1 MGLRLA
7 LQSRPLCPA
16 FYAISVRRLGTLP
29 AASFRFH
36 LTMDTLAV
44 RLTLP
49 TTKRVVD
56 FHHQAIAH
64 GGRTKKPSKAFQP
77 SRVGDGAKGIRTPDL
92 YNANVARYQLCY
104 SPLFGNFSDHILH
117 LVGFRCFGAGVHN
130 GDFVLPTVLMPRML
144 CRKAPAR
151 FPSATDVYYHD
162 SRQKSIGFLKK
173 RKQPLRNLVRSGVF
187 AGKGNC

>member
-29 AASFRFH
+29 AASFRFR
-36 LTMDTLAV
+36 LTADTLAV

-64 GGRTKKPSKAFQP
+64 GGRTT
-77 SRVGDGAKGIRTPDL
+77 RTNSPGRRPWEVRFVDR
-92 YNANVARYQLCY
+92 RY
-104 SPLFGNFSDHILH
+104 
-117 LVGFRCFGAGVHN
+117 AG
-130 GDFVLPTVLMPRML
+130 GMD
-144 CRKAPAR
+144 
-151 FPSATDVYYHD
+151 
-162 SRQKSIGFLKK
+162 
-173 RKQPLRNLVRSGVF
+173 
-187 AGKGNC
+187 

>member
-29 AASFRFH
+29 AASFRFR
-36 LTMDTLAV
+36 LTADTLAV

-64 GGRTKKPSKAFQP
+64 GGRTTKKAAH
-77 SRVGDGAKGIRTPDL
+77 GG
-92 YNANVARYQLCY
+92 
-104 SPLFGNFSDHILH
+104 FSVWIILQS
-117 LVGFRCFGAGVHN
+117 
-130 GDFVLPTVLMPRML
+130 LP
-144 CRKAPAR
+144 
-151 FPSATDVYYHD
+151 
-162 SRQKSIGFLKK
+162 
-173 RKQPLRNLVRSGVF
+173 
-187 AGKGNC
+187 

>member
-1 MGLRLA
+1 MGLRLV

-36 LTMDTLAV
+36 LAMDALAV

-64 GGRTKKPSKAFQP
+64 AGRTTRKGLTPVRPFIIHLGQSDEPDFAKA
-77 SRVGDGAKGIRTPDL
+77 SL
-92 YNANVARYQLCY
+92 
-104 SPLFGNFSDHILH
+104 IL
-117 LVGFRCFGAGVHN
+117 
-130 GDFVLPTVLMPRML
+130 P
-144 CRKAPAR
+144 
-151 FPSATDVYYHD
+151 
-162 SRQKSIGFLKK
+162 K
-173 RKQPLRNLVRSGVF
+173 RKHT
-187 AGKGNC
+187 